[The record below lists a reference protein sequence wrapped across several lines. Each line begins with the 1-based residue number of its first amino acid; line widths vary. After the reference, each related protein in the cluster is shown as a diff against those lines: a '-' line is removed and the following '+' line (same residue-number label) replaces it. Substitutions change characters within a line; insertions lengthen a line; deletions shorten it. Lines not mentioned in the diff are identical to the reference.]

1 MIVLPE
7 DMVLDMVSY
16 TSLVGVIMD
25 NVSRKR
31 ELSIDVSTAVLID
44 VPPTAVD
51 GIGIMSIDDVTIA
64 IVLNGGTMKSV
75 VAVET
80 VS

>member
-25 NVSRKR
+25 NVSRTR
-31 ELSIDVSTAVLID
+31 ELSIDVFNSC
-44 VPPTAVD
+44 PP
-51 GIGIMSIDDVTIA
+51 
-64 IVLNGGTMKSV
+64 
-75 VAVET
+75 
-80 VS
+80 